1 MKRGCGEHGASGP
14 LAYPVVC
21 GGNSSSCRPW
31 VAADARLSSPP
42 PPAAPQLH
50 LHGHWFW
57 VMAQGRPNA
66 GTYNPSTPLNPTP
79 ILRDTATVNA
89 GSYLVLR
96 FVASNRGVWIFHCE
110 GWQERAGAGG

>member
-1 MKRGCGEHGASGP
+1 MGLQGCLHIGSGVEATLPAASRW
-14 LAYPVVC
+14 LQLMHA
-21 GGNSSSCRPW
+21 
-31 VAADARLSSPP
+31 P
-42 PPAAPQLH
+42 PPAEPQLH

-66 GTYNPSTPLNPTP
+66 GTYNPSIPLNPTP